1 MAYHGNDNYVISMK
15 LTWIFL
21 FFNGASWH
29 GSSVLPLILVLPVV
43 GLAEED
49 GGRGIVARVVGICCI
64 SGGHTACLQSA
75 AAGPVDM
82 TVVCRGDTC
91 AGIVTIALPSSI
103 LVSSSRDCE

>member
-1 MAYHGNDNYVISMK
+1 M
-15 LTWIFL
+15 
-21 FFNGASWH
+21 
-29 GSSVLPLILVLPVV
+29 V

-82 TVVCRGDTC
+82 TVVCRGDT
-91 AGIVTIALPSSI
+91 
-103 LVSSSRDCE
+103 